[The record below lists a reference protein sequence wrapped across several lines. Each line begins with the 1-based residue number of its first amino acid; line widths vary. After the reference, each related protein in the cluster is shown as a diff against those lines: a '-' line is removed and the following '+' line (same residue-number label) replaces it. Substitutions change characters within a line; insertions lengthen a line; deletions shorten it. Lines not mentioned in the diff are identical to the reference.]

1 MATVILHNQYFT
13 VSEEPGKRQGHL
25 FIPLMVASPWKEYQK
40 QGNNVYR
47 ENKQATYFI
56 HWLEAN

>member
-1 MATVILHNQYFT
+1 MATVILHDQYFT
-13 VSEEPGKRQGHL
+13 VKKEPGKHQGHL
-25 FIPLMVASPWKEYQK
+25 FISLVVAIPRKENQK
-40 QGNNVYR
+40 QRTIFYR